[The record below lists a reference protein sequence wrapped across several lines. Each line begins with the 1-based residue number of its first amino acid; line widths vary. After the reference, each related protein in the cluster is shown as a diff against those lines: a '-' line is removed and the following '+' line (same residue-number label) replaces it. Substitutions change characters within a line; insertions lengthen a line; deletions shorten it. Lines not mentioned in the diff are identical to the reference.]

1 MKHLKKF
8 DTAAEYQAFLADGYE
23 TPNVSLIEE
32 SGAIKYNIPLG
43 VFIQHID
50 GTLYTTDKWTAG
62 GFANDQA
69 NGVAVRGINASF
81 VIAKTSLGSLTWSS
95 DTSNA
100 VEGVMITTSSGTA
113 KTDYAGAANTAL
125 IAAIDTGKAAYSC
138 ANFVFPNGA
147 NGYLPA
153 LGEWQIA
160 YDNKTAVDEAMSL
173 IGGARI
179 AGYLLSST
187 QYSATKAWRLSWSD
201 GSVSTDS
208 KAFSNPVRV
217 FSALSL

>member
-1 MKHLKKF
+1 MKYLKKF
-8 DTAAEYQAFLADGYE
+8 DTEAEYQAFLADGYE

-69 NGVAVRGINASF
+69 NGVAVCDINASF
-81 VIAKTSLGSLTWSS
+81 VIAKTLLGSMAWSS

-100 VEGVMITTSSGTA
+100 VEGVMTTTSKSTA
-113 KTDYAGAANTAL
+113 KNDYAGAANTAL

-153 LGEWQIA
+153 FGEWQVA
-160 YDNKTAVDEAMSL
+160 YNNKTAVNAAMSL
-173 IGGARI
+173 IGGTSLGSI
-179 AGYLLSST
+179 YYWSST
-187 QYSATKAWRLSWSD
+187 QYSADSAWLVNWSN
-201 GSVSTDS
+201 GY
-208 KAFSNPVRV
+208 ASNSGKDNDRYVRA
-217 FSALSL
+217 FSAL